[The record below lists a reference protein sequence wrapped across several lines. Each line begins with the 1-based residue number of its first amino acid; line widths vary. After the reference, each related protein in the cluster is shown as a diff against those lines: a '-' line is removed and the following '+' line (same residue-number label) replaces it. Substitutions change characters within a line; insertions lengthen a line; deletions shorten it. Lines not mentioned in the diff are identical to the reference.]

1 MIVIDTSVIVKW
13 FSEEKHTEEALK
25 LREDIRNK
33 KEIGVFPDLLLYEL
47 TNALR
52 YNPNFDE
59 GDVKDAIGSILDMDM
74 EIITLTSDV
83 LNNTISIS
91 FERNITIY
99 DSSYVALAMELESKL
114 VTADKKLYDK
124 VADFDLVNYI
134 GNIY

>member
-25 LREDIRNK
+25 LREKIRNK
-33 KEIGVFPDLLLYEL
+33 KEIGVLPDLLLYEL

-59 GDVKDAIGSILDMDM
+59 DDVKDAIESILEMDMD
-74 EIITLTSDV
+74 IITLTSDV
-83 LNNTISIS
+83 LSNTISIA
-91 FERNITIY
+91 FERDITIY
-99 DSSYVALAMELESKL
+99 DSSYVALVMELESKL

-124 VADFDLVNYI
+124 LLDLDFVYFI
-134 GNIY
+134 GDIY